1 VEGASGW
8 ASCPEET
15 ATRSALAQYCCRR
28 MFDRSHNGMS
38 VAVEAGACAP
48 GSSGGADLA
57 SAPGTGVDG
66 KQNRTQQPVRQ
77 GAASRTRERL
87 IRRQDLPKLA
97 PAWPAVAWRVAGFVI
112 FTMALALLVYEA
124 GKQTPG
130 SGHTGFWASLS
141 AVATKPAVAIPVAS
155 LLVLGLANFLRRL
168 RFEWLAMK
176 PGPIFVHELSMSPD
190 LSGVDVAHLTTAFRR
205 RLMQLRLHA
214 PTAVPATSPA
224 QDFLAVVDG
233 DHLDAKNL
241 LGSAV
246 NILRAAIPTHAYEVS
261 VTLTEE
267 STAPLGKPRRGV
279 TAQITRLPNEGIP
292 VETAWAYSWD
302 DAITQA
308 ADMVTAAVLP
318 RTVLSNRPPWSG
330 WRRYPMPGLLV
341 HHYERAQELT
351 SQRRYDEA
359 LDHYFQALELD
370 PKNVDLRLHKGFV
383 EEKLELYLD
392 AVVTYAAA
400 RQLAGQTSKRLYHR
414 KARRS
419 RTASGNIARY
429 RLAVLLGGIRFA
441 HQWRKQD
448 RHTLRDKQ
456 RIFLRGR
463 LNPEL
468 KELLEQHKLMPLA
481 RRQHLTTL
489 LDEFGTEKLADEYD
503 SRYFELRQLLAHLAL
518 KELEDVRPKLV
529 RRSAQPGWLT
539 PLSVDL
545 TMGWL
550 GMRLAYVEHTMTELK
565 SRDASSMPRPDDRR
579 PPGGAPTRPGSWIP
593 DPESTL
599 PRSSRPFQTWTE
611 EYNAACLYALPLLVK
626 PPPPG
631 EPDGNEARRQQLA
644 KEAVEH
650 LTRAMSSTVSWHAAQ
665 RRDWVLSE
673 DPDLDGLRRR
683 LEFKHFEAIYFPSPS
698 RTPQRP
704 RDVHRWQQSC
714 YTNKLLAQTARR
726 WETVWHRRRN
736 LLANGIDPHVVIQW
750 CADEAEAW
758 RLVECVAKDYRHWRV
773 RYDLIEQ
780 MKVWSAKYDFEL
792 LAVEVPRFVSEQE
805 TDDDDSDA
813 GAKQQMKQN
822 ERRLEEVVEKLGA
835 MSRDQDHSHSSQKA
849 QQQQRAQLDRLLSQ
863 LRDRDVADRIAS
875 VLRLEQLQ
883 HRQLE
888 RLQIELRN
896 RDFWNRAAPRLYL
909 PSVCDV
915 HAAMWQRLHEWL
927 DETPSEDSTAGSRFA
942 CALSQAA
949 RLSGTFHGLWVVAV
963 IDRRVRRLTSGDQR
977 SDAKADNGRS
987 PSRT

>member
-1 VEGASGW
+1 MSG
-8 ASCPEET
+8 
-15 ATRSALAQYCCRR
+15 
-28 MFDRSHNGMS
+28 
-38 VAVEAGACAP
+38 AVEDGARMQER
-48 GSSGGADLA
+48 SGGADG
-57 SAPGTGVDG
+57 APTPGLGVDG
-66 KQNRTQQPVRQ
+66 KQNRSRQPVRQ
-77 GAASRTRERL
+77 GVGARTRERL
-87 IRRQDLPKLA
+87 IRRRDLPKLA
-97 PAWPAVAWRVAGFVI
+97 PVWPVVAWRVAGLVI
-112 FTMALALLVYEA
+112 FVMALALLVYEA
-124 GKQTPG
+124 GKQPSG
-130 SGHTGFWASLS
+130 SGHRGFWATLS
-141 AVATKPAVAIPVAS
+141 AVTTKPAVAIPLAS
-155 LLVLGLANFLRRL
+155 LLVLGLANFVRRL

-176 PGPIFVHELSMSPD
+176 PGPIFVHELSVSPD
-190 LSGVDVAHLTTAFRR
+190 LSNVDVAHLTTAFRR

-224 QDFLAVVDG
+224 QDFLSVVDG
-233 DHLDAKNL
+233 DHLDSKNL

-267 STAPLGKPRRGV
+267 PTAPPGKPRRGV
-279 TAQITRLPNEGIP
+279 TAQITRLPTEGIP

-302 DAITQA
+302 DAIRQA

-318 RTVLSNRPPWSG
+318 RTVVSNRPPWSG
-330 WRRYPMPGLLV
+330 WRGYPMPSLLV

-359 LDHYFQALELD
+359 LDHYFQALEVD

-400 RQLAGQTSKRLYHR
+400 RQLACHTSKRLYHR
-414 KARRS
+414 KARRN

-441 HQWRKQD
+441 HQWRKPD
-448 RHTLRDKQ
+448 KDTLRDKQ
-456 RIFLRGR
+456 RLFLRGR
-463 LNPEL
+463 LKPEL
-468 KELLEQHKLMPLA
+468 EELLDDHKLMPSPK
-481 RRQHLTTL
+481 RQHLTTL
-489 LDEFGTEKLADEYD
+489 LNEFGTGKLADEHD
-503 SRYFELRQLLAHLAL
+503 SRYFELRLLLAHLAL

-529 RRSAQPGWLT
+529 RRGAQPGWLT

-545 TMGWL
+545 TMGSL
-550 GMRLAYVEHTMTELK
+550 GMRVAYVEHTMAELQ
-565 SRDASSMPRPDDRR
+565 SRNASGTSRQDERHA
-579 PPGGAPTRPGSWIP
+579 PGGAPTRPGAWIP
-593 DPESTL
+593 EPESTL
-599 PRSSRPFQTWTE
+599 PRPSRPFQTWTE

-631 EPDGNEARRQQLA
+631 EPDENEARRRVLA
-644 KEAVEH
+644 EEAVRH
-650 LTRAMSSTVSWHAAQ
+650 LTRAMSSTVSWYAAQ

-683 LEFKHFEAIYFPSPS
+683 LEFKHFEAIYFPSPL
-698 RTPQRP
+698 RTPRRP

-736 LLANGIDPHVVIQW
+736 LLVNGIDPHAVIQW
-750 CADEAEAW
+750 CEDEADAW
-758 RLVECVAKDYRHWRV
+758 RLVECVAKDCRYWRA

-780 MKVWSAKYDFEL
+780 MKVWSAKYGFEP
-792 LAVEVPRFVSEQE
+792 LAVEVPRFVSEKE
-805 TDDDDSDA
+805 ANDDDGDA
-813 GAKQQMKQN
+813 EAKQQMKQN
-822 ERRLEEVVEKLGA
+822 EHRLDEVVERLGA
-835 MSRDQDHSHSSQKA
+835 MSGQQNHSRSSQKV
-849 QQQQRAQLDRLLSQ
+849 QQQGAQLDRLQSE
-863 LRDRDVADRIAS
+863 LRDRDVAERLAS
-875 VLRLEQLQ
+875 VFRLEQLQ
-883 HRQLE
+883 RRQLE
-888 RLQIELRN
+888 RLQIELQN
-896 RDFWNRAAPRLYL
+896 RDFWNRAAPRHFL

-927 DETPSEDSTAGSRFA
+927 DETPDEYSTAGSRFA

-963 IDRRVRRLTSGDQR
+963 IDRRVRRLASGNQR
-977 SDAKADNGRS
+977 SDAKAGNGRS
-987 PSRT
+987 PSYT